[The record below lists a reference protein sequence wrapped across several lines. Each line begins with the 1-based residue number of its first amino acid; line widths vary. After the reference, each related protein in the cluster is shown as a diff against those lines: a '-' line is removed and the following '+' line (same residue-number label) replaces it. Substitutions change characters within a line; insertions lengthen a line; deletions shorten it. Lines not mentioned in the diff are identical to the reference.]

1 MLILKYAG
9 SKVRFESILIN
20 PDGGSGNTPAI
31 LYTSTY
37 FLKNL
42 KLFLKTSAL
51 FAFYV
56 RVSRRKKHV

>member
-1 MLILKYAG
+1 M
-9 SKVRFESILIN
+9 RFGSILIN